1 MRKLVQKALERISK
15 LPEAEQDAIAS
26 QFLAEIEDEVAWEK
40 QVAVQGEK
48 LRRLADEALAE
59 DAAGETRPL
68 NELLG

>member
-1 MRKLVQKALERISK
+1 MQKALERISK